1 MSYENLIL
9 VENLRN
15 DSRELRIFSIPKK
28 HTVLLPLWCIISA
41 YFLYICTYVA
51 KHPEVLRETKP
62 APTELAIGLIVDLL
76 YLGITMYVL
85 HSVINDFLK
94 IAIERALKLSVT
106 MKDLLTS
113 VKRLGREKKM
123 EESNVV
129 KHVELVER
137 CTSLYERIPYRIRNL
152 KLLPSL
158 FSLILLIG
166 FLARNPLAVGTAIAF
181 TAVAITTEV
190 TLTTRMLMCE
200 YSEFTEAMKCL
211 AKVDTGVEVL
221 ARHLKNLQYIF
232 TCFEITVAVAVLPLA
247 LLQSHP
253 LDIATIYVLMVMLAI
268 IYYLHMKYLLE
279 FYEKYLNTQTTSIE
293 TIIDSVARLLIP

>member
-1 MSYENLIL
+1 MSYEDLIL

-15 DSRELRIFSIPKK
+15 DSRELRVFSVPKK
-28 HTVLLPLWCIISA
+28 HIVLLPFWCIISA

-51 KHPEVLRETKP
+51 KHPEVLREAKP
-62 APTELAIGLIVDLL
+62 APAELAIGLIVDLL
-76 YLGITMYVL
+76 YLGVTMYIL

-94 IAIERALKLSVT
+94 IVIERALKLSVT
-106 MKDLLTS
+106 MKDILTS
-113 VKRLGREKKM
+113 VKRLGQEKRM
-123 EESNVV
+123 EESSIV

-137 CTSLYERIPYRIRNL
+137 CTSLYERIPYKIKNL

-181 TAVAITTEV
+181 TAIAITTEV
-190 TLTTRMLMCE
+190 TLTTRMLMRE
-200 YSEFTEAMKCL
+200 YSEFTEAMKYL
-211 AKVDTGVEVL
+211 AEVDTGVKIL
-221 ARHLKNLQYIF
+221 AKHLRNLQYVF
-232 TCFEITVAVAVLPLA
+232 TCFETIVAIAVLPLA
-247 LLQSHP
+247 LLQSQP

-279 FYEKYLNTQTTSIE
+279 FYEKYLNTQTTSLE
-293 TIIDSVARLLIP
+293 AIIDSVARLLVP